1 MKHTQEQID
10 LLADVYYDGMASV
23 MDRIEEISRVEETNA
38 YIKKRFGAEP
48 SDSELIIE
56 GTVEEIKDFPV
67 EVYLIKYVA
76 LFFALVFVAIQFLMI
91 DNVVLSVGAV
101 CVSTVFTC
109 TFFIMSH
116 IEKFSGR

>member
-38 YIKKRFGAEP
+38 YIKKRFGSEP

-56 GTVEEIKDFPV
+56 GPIEEFKKTTTEMYAV
-67 EVYLIKYVA
+67 KYVA
-76 LFFALVFVAIQFLMI
+76 LFFALLFVAFGFMFEDLLAIGI
-91 DNVVLSVGAV
+91 SSV
-101 CVSTVFTC
+101 FIC
-109 TFFIMSH
+109 TFFIMYH

>member
-56 GTVEEIKDFPV
+56 GTVDETSGPTTK
-67 EVYLIKYVA
+67 VYAVKYVA
-76 LFFALVFVAIQFLMI
+76 LFISIVFDILGVVFVDVSAVGISSVFL
-91 DNVVLSVGAV
+91 
-101 CVSTVFTC
+101 C
-109 TFFIMSH
+109 TYFIMSH
-116 IEKFSGR
+116 IEKFSER